1 MISILSN
8 EQTCAGA
15 VTCNLNNGILEVAV
29 SGEIDHH
36 NARSIRAKIDDKLSL
51 CRPKTVRLDL
61 SDVSF
66 MDSSGLGLILGR
78 FTLTHELGGELKVVN
93 PSQGVSRILDLA
105 GTARLITIE
114 RREK

>member
-1 MISILSN
+1 
-8 EQTCAGA
+8 
-15 VTCNLNNGILEVAV
+15 
-29 SGEIDHH
+29 
-36 NARSIRAKIDDKLSL
+36 
-51 CRPKTVRLDL
+51 
-61 SDVSF
+61 

-114 RREK
+114 RGEK